1 MRRIRPVHLHS
12 ARVRIDLQ
20 NLDLVLVRV
29 YPAYARIH
37 LARVLSRPARQDKSS
52 RVSTSS
58 AEKRRP
64 SYPETLTNQN
74 WE

>member
-1 MRRIRPVHLHS
+1 MHRIRPVLHS
-12 ARVRIDLQ
+12 VRVRIDLQ

-37 LARVLSRPARQDKSS
+37 LAQVLSRPARQDKSS
-52 RVSTSS
+52 HVSTSS
-58 AEKRRP
+58 VEKRRP
-64 SYPETLTNQN
+64 SYPGTNQN